1 MNRILRASL
10 VVSLGLVG
18 ACRSSWY
25 SYSFAPAPLE
35 VALDSPRAADA
46 KGRALVTV
54 LGIRRADEKAGTP
67 ARVEVRMRLE
77 NAGSR
82 KLAVVADS
90 FRMVSSS
97 LENFAAPTFSA
108 LPTEPLAR
116 NESAVFEVAF
126 PLPDGKGPEALGLAG
141 LNLRWEVD
149 FEGERVGTGITFER
163 RTDPYP
169 YGWYHD
175 PFYDSWGPGCF
186 HSRVTVIGHAHDD

>member
-1 MNRILRASL
+1 MNRMLRVLA

-25 SYSFAPAPLE
+25 AYRFAPAPLE
-35 VALDSPRAADA
+35 VALDSPRAPDA

-77 NAGSR
+77 NAGTR

-97 LENFAAPTFSA
+97 LEDFAAPSFDA
-108 LPTEPLAR
+108 LPAEPLAQ

-126 PLPDGKGPEALGLAG
+126 ALPGGNGPEELGLAG

-163 RTDPYP
+163 RPEPYP

-175 PFYDSWGPGCF
+175 PFYDSWGAGCF
-186 HSRVTVIGHAHDD
+186 QSHVTVIGHAHDD